1 MLSSSQ
7 TCDFASLHTK
17 SLAKRHHSL
26 CREAAAGPAV
36 PSWNRGR
43 KYSRQQLALCSIWVL
58 ASLLI
63 LLSEIPHVLVLMG
76 VHGMGRRA
84 RPIAGPAVMQQEET

>member
-1 MLSSSQ
+1 MLCSSQ

-26 CREAAAGPAV
+26 CREAAPGPAA
-36 PSWNRGR
+36 PSWNRAC

-58 ASLLI
+58 I
-63 LLSEIPHVLVLMG
+63 LLSEILHVLVLMG

-84 RPIAGPAVMQQEET
+84 RPITGPTVMQQEET